1 MTTEPSPET
10 QTDVDSNVATQ
21 VAQEVPAKVLPV
33 AEAPVGAGSES
44 QVLEAE
50 VPNAETAPDGA
61 NHAVGSVVEVDPAGA
76 VEIAGTDA
84 AGSPAAA
91 AQVGGGDAPG
101 ETGVPSGIAA
111 AEVVQE
117 SLTVGEDGG
126 ASAAKSK
133 IAIGTQRDGAVV
145 AEPKAVAQ
153 AKANPLGGDE
163 VAVEVAAPEV
173 RSSLGLDGVDVE
185 LQLDDAALGSMLSAG
200 QENEKGGDEL
210 VVDQKYQGKVVRLNE
225 ENVFVLIKDRFDG
238 IVATRSFKKKPAE
251 GDLLEVVVT
260 KHNVEEGIYEL
271 RIPGG
276 AIDAAAWDDLVEGS
290 LLECKITGSNT
301 GGLECTVN
309 GIRGFVPG
317 SQIDL
322 NRVENFGDYV
332 GKKMELLIQEVNKK
346 KRKLILSRRAILET
360 EQKAKQKELL
370 ETLEVGALFD
380 GTVTR
385 LMDFGAFVDIGN
397 GVEGLAHVSKLS
409 WDRIKHPKDAVAVGQ
424 TVRVKVDKINK
435 ENGKISLSVKDT
447 MTNPWYGIAERYPEG
462 AVIKG
467 TVTKLADFGAFVALE
482 AGIEG
487 MVHISEL
494 AHGRVSTVQSV
505 VKVGEEIDVKVLSI
519 DIKKRRIA
527 LSRKAT
533 LAAPVDDSKN
543 KSAKPEIEEKVR
555 DMAVKP
561 TKESLKGGRGTGSGG
576 EKFGLRW

>member
-1 MTTEPSPET
+1 MTT
-10 QTDVDSNVATQ
+10 
-21 VAQEVPAKVLPV
+21 
-33 AEAPVGAGSES
+33 
-44 QVLEAE
+44 
-50 VPNAETAPDGA
+50 
-61 NHAVGSVVEVDPAGA
+61 DP
-76 VEIAGTDA
+76 
-84 AGSPAAA
+84 SPAAKTDVEA
-91 AQVGGGDAPG
+91 PEVTPMATELPGDYSPPAD
-101 ETGVPSGIAA
+101 PSVVAVEPIADAA
-111 AEVVQE
+111 AGQPMAAEAATATAVVE
-117 SLTVGEDGG
+117 SERLAEATSEP
-126 ASAAKSK
+126 SAASDDVLAAARAK
-133 IAIGTQRDGAVV
+133 IAIGTQREGVAV

-153 AKANPLGGDE
+153 ARANPLGVEETDAE
-163 VAVEVAAPEV
+163 VAVPEV

-185 LQLDDAALGSMLSAG
+185 LTLDDAALGSLMSAG
-200 QENEKGGDEL
+200 QSEEKGSDEL
-210 VVDQKYQGKVVRLNE
+210 VADQKYPAKVVRLNE

-238 IVATRSFKKKPAE
+238 VVPTRAFKKKPTE
-251 GDLLEVVVT
+251 GELIDVVVT
-260 KHNVEEGIYEL
+260 RHNLDEGIYEL

-276 AIDAAAWDDLVEGS
+276 AIDAAGWDDLIEGS
-290 LLECKITGSNT
+290 VLEVKITAANT
-301 GGLECTVN
+301 GGLECVVN

-322 NRVENFGDYV
+322 MRVENFGDYV

-346 KRKLILSRRAILET
+346 KKKLILSRRAILET
-360 EQKAKQKELL
+360 EQKAKQKDFL

-397 GVEGLAHVSKLS
+397 GVEGMAHVSKLS

-424 TVRVKVDKINK
+424 SVRVKVDKINK

-447 MTNPWYGIAERYPEG
+447 MTNPWYGIAERYPDG
-462 AVIKG
+462 SVITG
-467 TVTKLADFGAFVALE
+467 QVTKLADFGAFVALE

-505 VKVGEEIDVKVLSI
+505 VKVGDEIEVKVLSI

-533 LAAPVDDSKN
+533 LAAPLDDDKR
-543 KSAKPEIEEKVR
+543 KAARPEVEEKVR
-555 DMAVKP
+555 DLAVKP
-561 TKESLKGGRGTGSGG
+561 STESLKGGRGTGSGG

>member
-1 MTTEPSPET
+1 
-10 QTDVDSNVATQ
+10 
-21 VAQEVPAKVLPV
+21 
-33 AEAPVGAGSES
+33 
-44 QVLEAE
+44 
-50 VPNAETAPDGA
+50 
-61 NHAVGSVVEVDPAGA
+61 
-76 VEIAGTDA
+76 
-84 AGSPAAA
+84 
-91 AQVGGGDAPG
+91 
-101 ETGVPSGIAA
+101 
-111 AEVVQE
+111 
-117 SLTVGEDGG
+117 
-126 ASAAKSK
+126 
-133 IAIGTQRDGAVV
+133 
-145 AEPKAVAQ
+145 
-153 AKANPLGGDE
+153 
-163 VAVEVAAPEV
+163 
-173 RSSLGLDGVDVE
+173 
-185 LQLDDAALGSMLSAG
+185 
-200 QENEKGGDEL
+200 
-210 VVDQKYQGKVVRLNE
+210 
-225 ENVFVLIKDRFDG
+225 
-238 IVATRSFKKKPAE
+238 
-251 GDLLEVVVT
+251 
-260 KHNVEEGIYEL
+260 
-271 RIPGG
+271 
-276 AIDAAAWDDLVEGS
+276 
-290 LLECKITGSNT
+290 
-301 GGLECTVN
+301 
-309 GIRGFVPG
+309 
-317 SQIDL
+317 
-322 NRVENFGDYV
+322 
-332 GKKMELLIQEVNKK
+332 
-346 KRKLILSRRAILET
+346 
-360 EQKAKQKELL
+360 
-370 ETLEVGALFD
+370 LFD